1 MTIKQAV
8 IDLRITHPDWTL
20 EQISQTVKRTKQR
33 IAQILQSEGLETR
46 STKAA
51 YSRLPSHLK
60 KGKPCL
66 QCGTSI
72 TYKLRSYG
80 GGYYPRYCS
89 LICRERYYHID
100 VTCSNC
106 KKIFVLRRGQ
116 VKARKSRNKDLFCS
130 HSCRSKTYWAIVRN
144 ERPNTL
150 EYSTNQPVWE
160 ASKKDINNDN
170 KTNSN

>member
-150 EYSTNQPVWE
+150 EYSTNQPIWE
-160 ASKKDINNDN
+160 ASKRI
-170 KTNSN
+170 